1 MSHGSYSTRA
11 TLRPRPTENI
21 VEAGPRWPRGS
32 QATLVILG
40 LAVTAAASALTVFPL
55 RGGAPALR
63 AQNRGPTIV
72 SQAQLERFAA
82 SVDYPVYWVGP
93 KPGFSYELTAAKGR
107 VWVRYLPA
115 GVKAGDPRSNFLV
128 VGTYEQPHSY
138 SGLERAA
145 READSVSARIP
156 DGGLLVYSAARPTSV
171 YFSYPG
177 VQYQVEVYAPSP
189 ETARSIVLAGET
201 AALG

>member
-1 MSHGSYSTRA
+1 VTEKVLD
-11 TLRPRPTENI
+11 TDRPRHNHLPL
-21 VEAGPRWPRGS
+21 ALL
-32 QATLVILG
+32 ATAL
-40 LAVTAAASALTVFPL
+40 TASAIVVAVLLL
-55 RGGAPALR
+55 RGGSTPALP
-63 AQNRGPTIV
+63 AVNSGPALV

-82 SVDYPVYWVGP
+82 SVGYPVYWLGA
-93 KPGFSYELTAAKGR
+93 KPGFSYELTSTKGR
-107 VWVRYLPA
+107 VWVRYLPP
-115 GVKAGDPRSNFLV
+115 GVTAGDPRSNFLV

-177 VQYQVEVYAPSP
+177 VQYQVEVYSPSP
-189 ETARSIVLAGET
+189 ETARSVVLAGKTT
-201 AALG
+201 ALR